1 MSKKPDR
8 DIGFLAGSPVRTSLI
23 ERLTT
28 GPAQPADLVAHTG
41 SSRTTVHR
49 TLNELVD
56 RGWVRRV
63 DDGYAITGTGDL
75 ALETYQDARRRF
87 RTLDRFEAFLE
98 GVDDAPEIE
107 LEWLEGARLET
118 ESDENPHRPIER
130 YADGLATADGEEFYG
145 VTPVITRQF
154 IDVHEPIIRGET
166 TVKLVISNATLRA
179 VADQYPRQLR
189 ESLEFDNYELYATDE
204 TPSMGTTIY
213 GERVFLGAY
222 DDRRRLVAV
231 VESTDPDLRAWAT
244 DCYQRLRESATRVT
258 ADAAITSD

>member
-1 MSKKPDR
+1 MNETPDR
-8 DIGFLAGSPVRTSLI
+8 DIGYLAGSAVRTSLV
-23 ERLTT
+23 ERLTA
-28 GPAQPADLVAHTG
+28 GSAQPADLVAHTG
-41 SSRTTVHR
+41 ASRTTVHR

-63 DDGYAITGTGDL
+63 DDGYAITGTGEL
-75 ALETYQDARRRF
+75 ALETYCEARCRF
-87 RTLDRFEAFLE
+87 RTLDRFEPFLE
-98 GVDDAPEIE
+98 VVDDVPGID
-107 LEWLEGARLET
+107 LEWLEGADLET

-130 YADGLATADGEEFYG
+130 YADELATVDGEEFYG
-145 VTPVITRQF
+145 VTPVITRRF
-154 IDVHEPIIRGET
+154 IDVHEPIIRDGT
-166 TVKLVISNATLRA
+166 TANLVISDETLRA
-179 VADQYPRQLR
+179 VADRYPRRLR
-189 ESLEFDNYELYATDE
+189 ESLEFDNYELYAIDE

-213 GERVFLGAY
+213 GETVFLGAY